1 MIQNLLIKQ
10 KEKLKSKMEKLN
22 NISDLGLIIK
32 YAFRDLVRNYRKI
45 FSIILTLFISL
56 FILSAIL
63 TIEESLKKELN
74 DNAKALLGGDLEI
87 DYNRDKGNLELVN
100 EVREFTTISQM
111 IEFSTMISTNRD
123 QDNQSLFTR
132 IKTVDER
139 YPLYGE
145 VVHEPIGSLERI
157 HNEKNTIL
165 VNENIFKTLNL
176 KIDEQIKV
184 QDQLFKVV
192 GVIKSV
198 PDVSGFV
205 AFGDFALAGK
215 DTLELLKLN
224 TMGSFLNHEYKV
236 KFEYNANINDTKKK
250 IQEIFAN
257 DQKVQLRYP
266 ENSASGLR
274 RVIENFSQFLSLVS
288 ISAML
293 IAGIGI
299 ANTLLSF
306 LNQSNMSIAV
316 KKALGFF
323 SLNIKTIYYVQL
335 LILLTFISI
344 AAYGLSF
351 LLVPIADTY
360 LSKGL
365 GLNIKPLFSIFNFIK
380 IFLVGL
386 IVLIIFSIPTINAI
400 DQVKASNLFR
410 NVFQNLQFYY
420 SKKSVIVSL
429 LFLSTLVFLFVFGSS
444 RPIYSL
450 MYFGA
455 FFVCLIVFFLLSKIV
470 VFFLKGLKNRSNISL
485 KVSVK
490 NITQTKSIT
499 PITIMSLGLGV
510 TLLLTLAMVGTNF
523 KREVAK
529 TIPDIAPDYF
539 FIGIQNTDR
548 EIFEQSIKSMDEE
561 VNLEIVPIVSSGIV
575 RINGVDPRTY
585 ITPDNDSYWVIGNDR
600 RSSWTDEVPSDNPIV
615 AGKWWDLSKPE
626 KLQISLDAKAAKDF
640 NVNLGDIFTLNIYGR
655 EIDGEITSLREVDYR
670 DLSINFAML
679 FNPDFANTIPH
690 EYLATAKF
698 NDLQK
703 FNETK
708 LLNDLPSLSIIK
720 ISDYLNKVT
729 DILNKVFIAVILISA
744 VTIIIGLIVISSAI
758 MVQGKVKEFQNLVF
772 KILGFSKKEIIFSSI
787 IEFVLIFFSVILI
800 AVLFAVIGSYYVIE
814 NIFELVW
821 QFDLQVLLSLSLGI
835 GLVTLILIMLTNLK
849 YLSPKVYP
857 LIRNQ

>member
-1 MIQNLLIKQ
+1 
-10 KEKLKSKMEKLN
+10 
-22 NISDLGLIIK
+22 
-32 YAFRDLVRNYRKI
+32 
-45 FSIILTLFISL
+45 
-56 FILSAIL
+56 
-63 TIEESLKKELN
+63 
-74 DNAKALLGGDLEI
+74 
-87 DYNRDKGNLELVN
+87 
-100 EVREFTTISQM
+100 
-111 IEFSTMISTNRD
+111 
-123 QDNQSLFTR
+123 
-132 IKTVDER
+132 
-139 YPLYGE
+139 
-145 VVHEPIGSLERI
+145 
-157 HNEKNTIL
+157 
-165 VNENIFKTLNL
+165 
-176 KIDEQIKV
+176 
-184 QDQLFKVV
+184 
-192 GVIKSV
+192 
-198 PDVSGFV
+198 
-205 AFGDFALAGK
+205 
-215 DTLELLKLN
+215 
-224 TMGSFLNHEYKV
+224 
-236 KFEYNANINDTKKK
+236 
-250 IQEIFAN
+250 
-257 DQKVQLRYP
+257 
-266 ENSASGLR
+266 LR
-274 RVIENFSQFLSLVS
+274 RVIDNFSQFLSLVS

-323 SLNIKTIYYVQL
+323 SMNIKTIYYLQL
-335 LILLTFISI
+335 FIMLTFISI

-365 GLNIKPLFSIFNFIK
+365 GLNIKPIFSVLNFTK
-380 IFLVGL
+380 IYLVGL

-420 SKKSVIVSL
+420 SKKSIFVSFLFLTALIL
-429 LFLSTLVFLFVFGSS
+429 LFVLGSS
-444 RPIYSL
+444 KPIYSL

-455 FFVCLIVFFLLSKIV
+455 FFVCLIVFFLLSKLV
-470 VFFLKGLKNRSNISL
+470 VFFLKGLKNRSNISV

-548 EIFEQSIKSMDEE
+548 EIFENTIKSMDE
-561 VNLEIVPIVSSGIV
+561 NLRLEIVPIVSSGIGK
-575 RINGVDPRTY
+575 INGVDPKKY
-585 ITPDNDSYWVIGNDR
+585 IKRDNDSYWVIGSDR
-600 RSSWTDEVPSDNPIV
+600 RSSWSEKIPEDNPMI
-615 AGKWWDLSKPE
+615 AGEWWDLSKPDQ
-626 KLQISLDAKAAKDF
+626 LQISLDAKVAKDF
-640 NVNLGDIFTLNIYGR
+640 NVKLGDIFTLNIYGR
-655 EIDGEITSLREVDYR
+655 EIDGTIVNFREVDYR

-679 FNPDFANTIPH
+679 FNPQFANSIPH

-698 NDLQK
+698 DDLEK

-708 LLNDLPSLSIIK
+708 LLDSLPSLSIIK

-744 VTIIIGLIVISSAI
+744 ITIIIGLIVISSAI
-758 MVQGKVKEFQNLVF
+758 MVQGKIKEYQNLVF
-772 KILGFSKKEIIFSSI
+772 KILGFSKREIILSSI
-787 IEFVLIFFSVILI
+787 IEFALIFFSVILI
-800 AVLFAVIGSYYVIE
+800 AILFAVIGSYFIIE

-821 QFDLQVLLSLSLGI
+821 QFDLKILFNLGLSI
-835 GLVTLILIMLTNLK
+835 GLVTLVLILLTNLK